1 MRCEIW
7 VMGCAQNPELITQN
21 YMKSNNTV
29 LIVDAGGRGAALMHA
44 YSKSPYVT
52 KLIAVPG
59 NDLMQI
65 NTKKPV
71 KIYPHLKTTSV
82 REIIEICKKER
93 VDLVDVAQDNAV
105 EAGLVDELK
114 KNNILCIGP
123 TRAAGQIEWD
133 KAWAR
138 DFMKKYS
145 IPHPT
150 CKTFYSEKEGIAYIK
165 KQPEGKW
172 FVKANGLAE
181 GKGVI
186 PGENKEKTIEAVR
199 AMNQFGEAGK
209 TYLIE
214 EWLEG
219 EEFSYFVLCDGRTY
233 QFVGAAQDHK
243 RLLNFDEGPNTGG
256 MGCSSPPLALTKAL
270 IKKVDTEIIKKTV
283 QGLVKEGR
291 PYTGILYLGGIIVKN
306 KPYVIE
312 FNARWGSP
320 EAEVIVPSIQSDLFK
335 ISYAAIHQQ
344 LHTTKVKL
352 DKKARVAVAVSLR
365 PNPSG
370 LERKNGREIF
380 GIEEAR
386 KMKDVILYGARV
398 KKSDK
403 KYYVSSVRL
412 LMVVGEGTN
421 VIDAREKAYA
431 AIEHLYIENNN
442 AHYRTDIGWRDV
454 ERLRKR

>member
-1 MRCEIW
+1 
-7 VMGCAQNPELITQN
+7 
-21 YMKSNNTV
+21 MKHNNTV
-29 LIVDAGGRGAALMHA
+29 LVVDAGGRGAALVHA

-65 NTKKPV
+65 NTKRPV
-71 KIYPHLKTTSV
+71 KIYPDLTTTSV
-82 REIIEICKKER
+82 KEIIAICKKEK
-93 VDLVDVAQDNAV
+93 VNLVDVAQDNAV
-105 EAGLVDELK
+105 EAGLADELY

-138 DFMKKYS
+138 DFMKKYA

-150 CKTFYSEKEGIAYIK
+150 YKTFHSEQEGIAYIK

-186 PGENKEKTIEAVR
+186 PGENKEKTIEAIK
-199 AMNQFGEAGK
+199 AMKRFGKAGE

-219 EEFSYFVLCDGRTY
+219 EEFSYFVLCDGKTY

-256 MGCSSPPLALTKAL
+256 MGCSSPPLVLTKEL
-270 IKKVDTEIIKKTV
+270 IKKVGTEIIEKTV
-283 QGLVKEGR
+283 QGLKKEGR
-291 PYTGILYLGGIIVKN
+291 PYNGILYLGGILVKN

-335 ISYAAIHQQ
+335 VSYAVAHQN
-344 LHTTKVKL
+344 LKRINVKR
-352 DKKARVAVAVSLR
+352 DKKTRVAVAVSPR
-365 PNPSG
+365 INPSNQG
-370 LERKNGREIF
+370 GKNGREIF
-380 GIEEAR
+380 GIEEVQ
-386 KMKDVILYGARV
+386 KMKDVILYGTRV
-398 KKSDK
+398 KKVNK
-403 KYYVSSVRL
+403 KYYVWGGRL
-412 LMVVGEGTN
+412 LFIVGEGKN
-421 VIDAREKAYA
+421 IIEAREKAYA
-431 AIEHLYIENNN
+431 AITRLHIEGNN